1 MEKEYPIDIAQITEL
16 AKTFSDIKK
25 KNDDVNLNALI
36 AAFSHIGATELVKNF
51 KKYGLPNTI
60 MITPDIFDTL
70 APTLR
75 KIVPYVV
82 CGNTSLGIK
91 YLYFFWNEDFT
102 AFNIS
107 NTC

>member
-25 KNDDVNLNALI
+25 KQDDVNLNALI
-36 AAFSHIGATELVKNF
+36 AAFSHIGATELVKYF
-51 KKYGLPNTI
+51 KKHGLPNI
-60 MITPDIFDTL
+60 IIITPDIFDSLASTL
-70 APTLR
+70 
-75 KIVPYVV
+75 KQMVPDVV
-82 CGNTSLGIK
+82 CGNGNLGIK
-91 YLYFFWNEDFT
+91 HLYFFWNEDFT